1 MAKIIGLTGG
11 IGSGKTTVA
20 YYFREL
26 GIPVYIADSEAKRIS
41 QSTEIANA
49 IVKVFDGSILENDK
63 INREKLAAIVFNNPE
78 KLALLN
84 SIIHPAVRKDF
95 ANWIELHKDAPI
107 VIKETAILFESG
119 SDADCDAIITITA
132 PVESRIQRVMERD
145 KISRES
151 IIKRMENQWTDEMRT
166 SKSDYVIDNV
176 EITKTKQQVR
186 EILKKLHNF

>member
-20 YYFREL
+20 HYFHEL
-26 GIPVYIADSEAKRIS
+26 GVPVYIADSEAKRITDS
-41 QSTEIANA
+41 PEIKAA
-49 IVKVFDGSILENDK
+49 IIEAFGQTILDEGR

-78 KLALLN
+78 NLALLN
-84 SIIHPAVRKDF
+84 GIIHPAVRKDF
-95 ANWIELHKDAPI
+95 ANWIELHKGAPI

-119 SDADCDAIITITA
+119 SDSDCDAIITVTA
-132 PVESRIQRVMERD
+132 PIETRIQRVMERD
-145 KISRES
+145 KTTRES
-151 IIKRMENQWTDEMRT
+151 IIKRIENQWTDQMRT